1 MPGFLLKKF
10 LRLATVLLILILPAA
25 GALVWL
31 PTGTW
36 LALPLVRHLGA
47 QLAPSLRLEGLEGSL
62 YNGYTATGAALV
74 SGDAP
79 LLELRRLVV
88 RPDWGAI
95 LSGTPWLDS
104 LELEGLISDVA
115 NLQALAEKI
124 GRAHV

>member
-74 SGDAP
+74 SGGVALSCVP
-79 LLELRRLVV
+79 T
-88 RPDWGAI
+88 GAR
-95 LSGTPWLDS
+95 S
-104 LELEGLISDVA
+104 
-115 NLQALAEKI
+115 
-124 GRAHV
+124 